1 MRLKIGELAKRAG
14 LTVRTLHHYDSIGLL
29 RPTARSDAG
38 YRLYNREDI
47 TRLFRIQTLRR
58 LHLPLAEIATLIDR
72 EPTGLQALIS
82 EQLEILDQQIKKQ
95 QLLQQRLQTLHH
107 LLEADEQLPL
117 DDWLLALE
125 MYSVADRYFTPE
137 ELHWLRSGQQKQLL
151 DQAIRPLIA
160 EAHALMER
168 QIPASDPAAQDLAV
182 RWISAMNNAMPNMP
196 RYLLHLSRLHRNEPG
211 IQALTGVDGEL
222 MDYISMAS
230 IEVRYGIY
238 RRYLTEKELRFFK
251 TSSFQNA
258 DAWNTLFSDI
268 REKMLAGIPAV
279 ADEMQPLF
287 RQWRS
292 LFLDAW
298 GNDMRVVQKV
308 RDIHSQE
315 TGVLLGGGLS
325 DGLMRYARE
334 GLMHLEA
341 QLRQAAAKEG

>member
-29 RPTARSDAG
+29 RPTARSESG
-38 YRLYNREDI
+38 YRLYSREDV

-58 LHLPLAEIATLIDR
+58 LHLPLTEIATLIDR
-72 EPTGLQALIS
+72 EQTGLQRLIS
-82 EQLEILDQQIKKQ
+82 EQLEIVDQQIKKQ

-107 LLEADEQLPL
+107 LLEANDQLPL

-137 ELHWLRSGQQKQLL
+137 ELLWLRSGQQKQLL
-151 DQAIRPLIA
+151 DQAIRPLIT
-160 EAHALMER
+160 EVHALMER
-168 QIPASDPAAQDLAV
+168 QTPPSDPAAQDLAV
-182 RWISAMNNAMPNMP
+182 RWITITNDLMPNMP
-196 RYLLHLSRLHRNEPG
+196 RYVLHLSRLHRNEPG
-211 IQALTGVDGEL
+211 IQALTGVNGEL
-222 MDYISMAS
+222 IDYISMAS

-268 REKMLAGIPAV
+268 REKMLAGIPPV
-279 ADEMQPLF
+279 ADEMQPLL
-287 RQWRS
+287 RQWRN

-298 GNDMRVVQKV
+298 GNDMQVVQKV
-308 RDIHSQE
+308 RDIHRQE
-315 TGVLLGGGLS
+315 TGVLLDGGLS
-325 DGLMRYARE
+325 DSLMRYARE
-334 GLMHLEA
+334 GLIHLEA
-341 QLRQAAAKEG
+341 QLRQATTKEK